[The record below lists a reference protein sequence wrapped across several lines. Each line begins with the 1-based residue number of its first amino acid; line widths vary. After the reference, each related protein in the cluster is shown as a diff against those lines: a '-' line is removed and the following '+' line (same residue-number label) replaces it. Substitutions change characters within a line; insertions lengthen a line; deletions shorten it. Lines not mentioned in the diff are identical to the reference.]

1 MSGRFLFFSSFTG
14 TRTRVVAR
22 AAAGW
27 ISGPARV
34 GVRAGVKG
42 LGGFWVTACSFLGRF
57 RCGFHRDVEGRA
69 VDISCSAKIFG
80 GRTVDFIRI
89 FEVPGGFRATGMG
102 RSARYISPDSWH

>member
-1 MSGRFLFFSSFTG
+1 MRGGWEGGGRFVFSLC
-14 TRTRVVAR
+14 VVAR
-22 AAAGW
+22 AAARW

-80 GRTVDFIRI
+80 GRTVDFIWI
-89 FEVPGGFRATGMG
+89 FEASRWVSGDVYGGA
-102 RSARYISPDSWH
+102 ALAI